1 LERFEPWKIKI
12 VLPSA
17 VEVLDPRPE
26 PTVTLVTCYP
36 FYSVGKAP
44 KRYVVHA
51 ALARLD
57 AHETHPAQ
65 ESRHEKK

>member
-1 LERFEPWKIKI
+1 VSEIKI
-12 VLPSA
+12 VLPGS

-36 FYSVGKAP
+36 FYFVGKAP

-51 ALARLD
+51 SPAR
-57 AHETHPAQ
+57 P
-65 ESRHEKK
+65 